1 MPVIT
6 YREALRQAIS
16 EEMRQDEKVW
26 ILGQNIAG
34 YGGTYAVTKGLIDEF
49 GPERVRDAPIME
61 SGILGLAAGSA
72 MSGGTRPIAEIMS
85 INFTLVGIDQVINHA
100 AKLHYMF
107 GGQWSCPMVIRTA
120 SGYGQLSATHSQTFE
135 MFYAY
140 VPGLKVVMPA
150 TPYDAKGLL
159 KAAIRDN
166 DPVMFI
172 EHSNLYGQKGEVP
185 DGDYVVPIGKAD
197 VKREGTDVTL
207 VAYSSM
213 LKPALTA
220 AEKLAEAGI
229 SAEVVDLRSL
239 RPLDTDTVVASV
251 KKTNR
256 MVMVEEGHRSYGIGA
271 EVCARVQEEAFD
283 WLDAP
288 IQRVGGKEVPMP
300 YAKNL
305 EKLCIPTDADVV
317 AAVRAI
323 L

>member
-6 YREALRQAIS
+6 YREALRQALA
-16 EEMRQDEKVW
+16 EEMRRDEKVW
-26 ILGQNIAG
+26 ILGQNIAA

-49 GPERVRDAPIME
+49 GGERVRDTPIEE
-61 SGILGLAAGSA
+61 SGIIGLATGSA
-72 MSGGTRPIAEIMS
+72 MSGTRPIAEIMS
-85 INFTLVGIDQVINHA
+85 INFTLVAIDQIVNHA

-107 GGQWSCPMVIRTA
+107 GGQWSVPMVIRTA

-135 MFYAY
+135 TYYAY
-140 VPGLKVVMPA
+140 IPGLKVVMPA
-150 TPYDAKGLL
+150 TPYDAKGML

-172 EHSNLYGQKGEVP
+172 EHSNLYGLKGEVP
-185 DGDYVVPIGKAD
+185 EDDYVVPLGKAD
-197 VKREGTDVTL
+197 VKREGTDITF

-220 AEKLAEAGI
+220 AEALEKDGI
-229 SAEVVDLRSL
+229 SVEVVDLRSL

-256 MVMVEEGHRSYGIGA
+256 MVMIEEGWRSYGVGA
-271 EVCARVQEEAFD
+271 EVTARVQEEAFD

-288 IQRVGGKEVPMP
+288 IQRVAGKEVPMP

-305 EKLCIPTDADVV
+305 EKLCIPNVDDI
-317 AAVRAI
+317 AAAARAI

>member
-6 YREALRQAIS
+6 YREALRQALA
-16 EEMRQDEKVW
+16 EEMRRDEKVW
-26 ILGQNIAG
+26 LLGQNIAG

-49 GPERVRDAPIME
+49 GPERVRDTPIEE

-72 MSGGTRPIAEIMS
+72 MSGGTRPVAEIMS
-85 INFTLVGIDQVINHA
+85 INFTLVGIDQIINHA

-107 GGQWSCPMVIRTA
+107 GGQWNCPMVIRTA

-135 MFYAY
+135 LFYAY
-140 VPGLKVVMPA
+140 VPGMKVVMPA

-172 EHSNLYGQKGEVP
+172 EHSNLYGLKGEVP

-197 VKREGTDVTL
+197 VKRQGTDVTI

-220 AEKLAEAGI
+220 AEKLAEDGI
-229 SAEVVDLRSL
+229 SVEVVDPRSL
-239 RPLDTDTVVASV
+239 RPLDTDTVVESV
-251 KKTNR
+251 KKTSR
-256 MVMVEEGHRSYGIGA
+256 LVVVEEGWRSFGVGA
-271 EVCARVQEEAFD
+271 EIVARVQEEAFD
-283 WLDAP
+283 YLDAP

-305 EKLCIPTDADVV
+305 EQLCVPHDSDII
-317 AAVRAI
+317 AAVRSI

>member
-6 YREALRQAIS
+6 YRDALRQAIQ
-16 EEMRQDEKVW
+16 EEMRSDENVW

-34 YGGTYAVTKGLIDEF
+34 YGGTYAVTKGLFEEF
-49 GPERVRDAPIME
+49 GPLRVRDTPIAE
-61 SGILGLAAGSA
+61 AGIIGLAMGSA
-72 MSGGTRPIAEIMS
+72 MGGTRPIAEIMS
-85 INFTLVGIDQVINHA
+85 INFTLVAIDQIINHA

-107 GGQWSCPMVIRTA
+107 GGQWQVPMVIRTA

-135 MFYAY
+135 NFYAY
-140 VPGLKVVMPA
+140 IPGLKVVMPA

-185 DGDYVVPIGKAD
+185 EGEYTVPIGKAD

-220 AEKLAEAGI
+220 AEKLAEAGVN
-229 SAEVVDLRSL
+229 AEVVDLRSL

-256 MVMVEEGHRSYGIGA
+256 LVMVEEGWRSYGIGA
-271 EVCARVQEEAFD
+271 EVTARVQEEAFD

-288 IQRVGGKEVPMP
+288 IKRVAGKEVPMP

-305 EKLCIPTDADVV
+305 EKLCIPTDADIV
-317 AAVRAI
+317 ATVQSI

>member
-6 YREALRQAIS
+6 YREALRQALA
-16 EEMRQDEKVW
+16 EEMRRDEKVW
-26 ILGQNIAG
+26 ILGQNIAA

-49 GPERVRDAPIME
+49 GGDRVRDTPIEE
-61 SGILGLAAGSA
+61 SGIIGLATGSA
-72 MSGGTRPIAEIMS
+72 MSGTRPIAEIMS
-85 INFTLVGIDQVINHA
+85 INFTLVAIDQIVNHA

-107 GGQWSCPMVIRTA
+107 GGQWSVPMVIRTA

-135 MFYAY
+135 TYYAY
-140 VPGLKVVMPA
+140 IPGLKVVMPA
-150 TPYDAKGLL
+150 TPYDAKGML

-172 EHSNLYGQKGEVP
+172 EHSNLYGLKGEVP
-185 DGDYVVPIGKAD
+185 EDDYVVPLGKAD
-197 VKREGTDVTL
+197 VKREGTDITF

-220 AEKLAEAGI
+220 AEALEKDGI
-229 SAEVVDLRSL
+229 SVEVVDLRSL

-256 MVMVEEGHRSYGIGA
+256 MVMIEEGWRSYGVGA
-271 EVCARVQEEAFD
+271 EVTARVQEEAFD

-288 IQRVGGKEVPMP
+288 IQRVAGKEVPMP

-305 EKLCIPTDADVV
+305 EKLCIPNVDDI
-317 AAVRAI
+317 AAAARAI

>member
-6 YREALRQAIS
+6 YREALRQALA
-16 EEMRQDEKVW
+16 EEMRRDEKVW
-26 ILGQNIAG
+26 ILGQNIAA

-49 GPERVRDAPIME
+49 GGDRVRDTPIEE
-61 SGILGLAAGSA
+61 SGIIGLATGSA
-72 MSGGTRPIAEIMS
+72 MSGTRPIAEIMS
-85 INFTLVGIDQVINHA
+85 INFTLVAIDQIVNHA

-107 GGQWSCPMVIRTA
+107 GGQWSVPMVIRTA

-135 MFYAY
+135 TYYAY
-140 VPGLKVVMPA
+140 IPGLKVVMPA
-150 TPYDAKGLL
+150 TPYDAKGML

-172 EHSNLYGQKGEVP
+172 EHSNLYGLKGEVP
-185 DGDYVVPIGKAD
+185 EDDYVVPLGKAD
-197 VKREGTDVTL
+197 VKREGTDITF

-213 LKPALTA
+213 LKPALSA
-220 AEKLAEAGI
+220 AEALEKDGI
-229 SAEVVDLRSL
+229 SVEVVDLRSL

-256 MVMVEEGHRSYGIGA
+256 MVMIEEGWRSYGVGA
-271 EVCARVQEEAFD
+271 EVTARVQEEAFD

-288 IQRVGGKEVPMP
+288 IQRVAGKEVPMP

-305 EKLCIPTDADVV
+305 EKLCIPNVDDI
-317 AAVRAI
+317 AAAARAI

>member
-6 YREALRQAIS
+6 YREALRQAIQ
-16 EEMRQDEKVW
+16 EEMRTDDNVW

-34 YGGTYAVTKGLIDEF
+34 YGGTYAVTKGLFEEF
-49 GPERVRDAPIME
+49 GPERVRDTPIE
-61 SGILGLAAGSA
+61 EAGIIGLAMGSA
-72 MSGGTRPIAEIMS
+72 MGGTRPIAEIMS
-85 INFTLVGIDQVINHA
+85 INFTLVAIDQIVNHA

-107 GGQWSCPMVIRTA
+107 GGQWNVPMVIRTA

-135 MFYAY
+135 TYYAY
-140 VPGLKVVMPA
+140 IPGLKVVMPA
-150 TPYDAKGLL
+150 TPYDAKGML

-185 DGDYVVPIGKAD
+185 DGDYVVPLGKSD

-213 LKPALTA
+213 LRPALQA
-220 AEKLAEAGI
+220 AEALAAEGI

-239 RPLDTDTVVASV
+239 RPLDTDPVVASV

-256 MVMVEEGHRSYGIGA
+256 MVMVEEGWRSYGVGA
-271 EVCARVQEEAFD
+271 EVTARVQEEAFD

-288 IQRVGGKEVPMP
+288 IQRVAGKEVPMP

-305 EKLCIPTDADVV
+305 EKLCIPTDADIV
-317 AAVRAI
+317 AAVRKA

>member
-6 YREALRQAIS
+6 YREALRQALA
-16 EEMRQDEKVW
+16 EEMRRDEKVW
-26 ILGQNIAG
+26 ILGQNIAA

-49 GPERVRDAPIME
+49 GGERVRDTPIEE
-61 SGILGLAAGSA
+61 SGIIGLATGSA
-72 MSGGTRPIAEIMS
+72 MSGTRPIAEIMS
-85 INFTLVGIDQVINHA
+85 INFTLVAIDQIVNHA

-107 GGQWSCPMVIRTA
+107 GGQWSVPMVIRTA

-135 MFYAY
+135 TYYAY
-140 VPGLKVVMPA
+140 IPGLKVVMPA
-150 TPYDAKGLL
+150 TPYDAKGML

-172 EHSNLYGQKGEVP
+172 EHSNLYGLKGEVP
-185 DGDYVVPIGKAD
+185 EDDYLVPLGKAD
-197 VKREGTDVTL
+197 VKREGTDITF

-213 LKPALTA
+213 LKPALSA
-220 AEKLAEAGI
+220 AEALEKDGI
-229 SAEVVDLRSL
+229 SVEVVDLRSL

-256 MVMVEEGHRSYGIGA
+256 MVMIEEGWRSYGVGA
-271 EVCARVQEEAFD
+271 EVTARVQEEAFD

-288 IQRVGGKEVPMP
+288 IQRVAGKEVPMP

-305 EKLCIPTDADVV
+305 EKLCIPNVDDI
-317 AAVRAI
+317 AAAARAI

>member
-6 YREALRQAIS
+6 YREALRQALA
-16 EEMRQDEKVW
+16 EEMRRDEKVW
-26 ILGQNIAG
+26 ILGQNIAA

-49 GPERVRDAPIME
+49 GGDRVRDTPIEE
-61 SGILGLAAGSA
+61 SGIIGLATGSA
-72 MSGGTRPIAEIMS
+72 MSGTRPIAEIMS
-85 INFTLVGIDQVINHA
+85 INFTLVAIDQIVNHA

-107 GGQWSCPMVIRTA
+107 GGQWNVPLVIRTA

-135 MFYAY
+135 TYYAY
-140 VPGLKVVMPA
+140 IPGLKVVMPA
-150 TPYDAKGLL
+150 TPYDAKGML

-172 EHSNLYGQKGEVP
+172 EHSNLYGLKGEVP
-185 DGDYVVPIGKAD
+185 EDDYVVPLGKAD
-197 VKREGTDVTL
+197 VKRQGTDVTF

-220 AEKLAEAGI
+220 AEALEKDGI
-229 SAEVVDLRSL
+229 SVEVVDLRSL

-256 MVMVEEGHRSYGIGA
+256 MVMIEEGWRSYGVGA
-271 EVCARVQEEAFD
+271 EVTARVQEEAFD

-288 IQRVGGKEVPMP
+288 IQRVAGKEVPMP

-305 EKLCIPTDADVV
+305 EKLCIPNVDDI
-317 AAVRAI
+317 AAAARAI

>member
-6 YREALRQAIS
+6 YREALRQALQ
-16 EEMRQDEKVW
+16 EEMRADPSVW
-26 ILGQNIAG
+26 MLGQNIAG

-72 MSGGTRPIAEIMS
+72 MSGGTRPVAEIMS

-220 AEKLAEAGI
+220 AEKLAEQGI

-239 RPLDTDTVVASV
+239 RPLDTDTVIKSV
-251 KKTNR
+251 QKTNR
-256 MVMVEEGHRSYGIGA
+256 LVMVEEGHRSYGIGA
-271 EVCARVQEEAFD
+271 EVVARVQEEAFD

-305 EKLCIPTDADVV
+305 EKLCIPSDNDIIT
-317 AAVRAI
+317 AVRAI

>member
-6 YREALRQAIS
+6 YREALRQALA
-16 EEMRQDEKVW
+16 EEMRRDEKVW
-26 ILGQNIAG
+26 ILGQNIAA

-49 GPERVRDAPIME
+49 GGDRVRDTPIEE
-61 SGILGLAAGSA
+61 SGIIGLATGSA
-72 MSGGTRPIAEIMS
+72 MSGTRPIAEIMS
-85 INFTLVGIDQVINHA
+85 INFTLVAIDQIVNHA

-107 GGQWSCPMVIRTA
+107 GGQWNVPLVIRTA

-135 MFYAY
+135 TYYAY
-140 VPGLKVVMPA
+140 IPGLKVVMPA
-150 TPYDAKGLL
+150 TPYDAKGML

-172 EHSNLYGQKGEVP
+172 EHSNLYGLKGEVP
-185 DGDYVVPIGKAD
+185 EDDYVVPLGKAD
-197 VKREGTDVTL
+197 VKRQGTDITF

-213 LKPALTA
+213 LKPALAA
-220 AEKLAEAGI
+220 AEALEKDGV
-229 SAEVVDLRSL
+229 SVEVVDLRSL

-256 MVMVEEGHRSYGIGA
+256 MVMIEEGWRSYGVGA
-271 EVCARVQEEAFD
+271 EVTARVQEEAFD

-288 IQRVGGKEVPMP
+288 IQRVAGKEVPMP

-305 EKLCIPTDADVV
+305 EKLCIPNVDDI
-317 AAVRAI
+317 AAAARAI

>member
-6 YREALRQAIS
+6 YRDALRQAMQ
-16 EEMRQDEKVW
+16 EEMRTDENVW

-34 YGGTYAVTKGLIDEF
+34 YGGTYAVTKGLFEEF
-49 GPERVRDAPIME
+49 GPLRVRDTPIAE
-61 SGILGLAAGSA
+61 AGIIGLAMGSA
-72 MSGGTRPIAEIMS
+72 MGGTRPIAEIMS
-85 INFTLVGIDQVINHA
+85 INFTLVAIDQIINHA

-107 GGQWSCPMVIRTA
+107 GGQWNVPMVIRTA

-135 MFYAY
+135 NFYAY
-140 VPGLKVVMPA
+140 IPGLKVVMPA
-150 TPYDAKGLL
+150 TPYDAKGML

-185 DGDYVVPIGKAD
+185 DGEYVVPLGKAD

-220 AEKLAEAGI
+220 AEALAADGI
-229 SAEVVDLRSL
+229 NAEVVDLRSL

-256 MVMVEEGHRSYGIGA
+256 LVMIEEGWRSYGIGA
-271 EVCARVQEEAFD
+271 EVAARVQEEAFD

-288 IQRVGGKEVPMP
+288 IKRVAGKEVPMP

-305 EKLCIPTDADVV
+305 EKLCIPSDADIV
-317 AAVRAI
+317 ATVRSI